1 MPNAQ
6 MVGFPS
12 GSEQLEAYLAR
23 PEGSGP
29 LPGLVVIHE
38 AFGLNDDIKEITQRF
53 AAQGYVSLA
62 VDLFAGRNRVMCMF
76 RLFGG
81 IFFNSLEHGGIR
93 DLRAALDFLAA
104 QPGVD
109 SARVGAVG
117 FCMGGSLAIAWSCTD
132 DRLKAIAPFY
142 SFNPKPLEAIQRA
155 CPVVGSFPE
164 RDPTTAQGKKLDEV
178 LDQHKIPHDIKVYPG
193 AAHSF
198 FNAGRN
204 FNPEAADDAWKR
216 MLGFFSEHLQAR

>member
-1 MPNAQ
+1 MN
-6 MVGFPS
+6 
-12 GSEQLEAYLAR
+12 EILAS
-23 PEGSGP
+23 PDG
-29 LPGLVVIHE
+29 
-38 AFGLNDDIKEITQRF
+38 RF
-53 AAQGYVSLA
+53 AVVESEVWMVEQ
-62 VDLFAGRNRVMCMF
+62 
-76 RLFGG
+76 
-81 IFFNSLEHGGIR
+81 
-93 DLRAALDFLAA
+93 
-104 QPGVD
+104 
-109 SARVGAVG
+109 
-117 FCMGGSLAIAWSCTD
+117 
-132 DRLKAIAPFY
+132 
-142 SFNPKPLEAIQRA
+142 LEAIQRA